1 MSRLSPDAFD
11 FTDTSVLPATD
22 AGAEAKRVCDAST
35 RVVRVV
41 TEDLTVTAAAHAERL
56 IVLDSAFSTTCTITL
71 PAALGTGNRY
81 TIIDAA
87 TQTNSVIVD
96 LATATDYLTGTVQI
110 FNAAN
115 SAGDEQF
122 FTATATSDKMTM
134 NATTSGGAVRGTKLE
149 FVDIKTGYYLVSGVT
164 FSSGNQATPF
174 SAT

>member
-11 FTDTSVLPATD
+11 FTEQD
-22 AGAEAKRVCDAST
+22 ASSASDADQEAKRVCDASS

-41 TEDLTVTAAAHAERL
+41 DEGLTVTAAAHGERI

-110 FNAAN
+110 FNAVN
-115 SAGDEQF
+115 SAGNEQF

-134 NATTSGGAVRGTKLE
+134 NATTTGGAVRGSKLE
-149 FVDIKTGYYLVSGVT
+149 FVDIKTGYYLVSGVV
-164 FSSGNQATPF
+164 FASGDQATPF

>member
-1 MSRLSPDAFD
+1 MSRISPDAFD
-11 FTDTSVLPATD
+11 FTVGSEVPATD
-22 AGAEAKRVCDAST
+22 AGAEAKRVCDASS

-41 TEDLTVTAAAHAERL
+41 TENLTVTAATHGERL
-56 IVLDSAFSTTCTITL
+56 IVLDTAFSTTCTLTL

-96 LATATDYLTGTVQI
+96 LATATDYLTGAVQI

-115 SAGDEQF
+115 SAADEQW

-134 NATTSGGAVRGTKLE
+134 NATTSGGAERGSRLE
-149 FVDIKTGYYLVSGVT
+149 FVDLKTGYYLVSGVL
-164 FSSGNQATPF
+164 FASGNQATPF